1 MVEKKTDKTEIIQPA
16 SKQPANKVKLFSLDK
31 FIQTAKSMPKYSQVT
46 DIQYAGFIRLMETQ
60 DRQFSLEGGADYVK
74 DLDAY
79 LGL

>member
-1 MVEKKTDKTEIIQPA
+1 MVEKNTKKTENIQPA
-16 SKQPANKVKLFSLDK
+16 SKVKVFSLDK
-31 FIQTAKSMPKYSQVT
+31 FIQTAKSLPKYKQVT

>member
-1 MVEKKTDKTEIIQPA
+1 MVEKNTKKTESIQPA
-16 SKQPANKVKLFSLDK
+16 SKVKVFSLDK
-31 FIQTAKSMPKYSQVT
+31 FIKTAKSLPKYKQVT

>member
-1 MVEKKTDKTEIIQPA
+1 MVEKKTDKTETIQPT
-16 SKQPANKVKLFSLDK
+16 SKVQLFSLDK
-31 FIQTAKSMPKYSQVT
+31 FIQTAKSLPKYKQVT

-60 DRQFSLEGGADYVK
+60 DRRFSLEGGADYVQ

>member
-1 MVEKKTDKTEIIQPA
+1 MVEKNTKKTESIQTA
-16 SKQPANKVKLFSLDK
+16 SKVKVFSLDK
-31 FIQTAKSMPKYSQVT
+31 FIQTAKSLPKYKEVT

>member
-1 MVEKKTDKTEIIQPA
+1 MAEKKTE
-16 SKQPANKVKLFSLDK
+16 SKVKVFSLDT
-31 FIQTAKSMPKYSQVT
+31 FIQTAKSLPKYKEVT

-60 DRQFSLEGGADYVK
+60 DRQFSLEGGEDYVK

>member
-1 MVEKKTDKTEIIQPA
+1 MVEKKTE
-16 SKQPANKVKLFSLDK
+16 SKVKVFSLDK
-31 FIQTAKSMPKYSQVT
+31 FIQTAKSLPKYKEET
-46 DIQYAGFIRLMETQ
+46 NIQYAGFIRLMETQ

>member
-1 MVEKKTDKTEIIQPA
+1 MVEKKTE
-16 SKQPANKVKLFSLDK
+16 SKVKVFSLDK
-31 FIQTAKSMPKYSQVT
+31 FIQTAKSLPKYKGVT
-46 DIQYAGFIRLMETQ
+46 DIQYAGFIRLMETK

>member
-1 MVEKKTDKTEIIQPA
+1 MVEKNTKKTESIQPA
-16 SKQPANKVKLFSLDK
+16 SKVKVFSLDK
-31 FIQTAKSMPKYSQVT
+31 FIQTAKSLPKYKEVT

>member
-1 MVEKKTDKTEIIQPA
+1 MVEKNTKKTE
-16 SKQPANKVKLFSLDK
+16 SKVKVFSLDK
-31 FIQTAKSMPKYSQVT
+31 FIQTAKSLPKYKEVT

>member
-1 MVEKKTDKTEIIQPA
+1 MVEKNTKKTESIQPA
-16 SKQPANKVKLFSLDK
+16 SKVKVFSLDK
-31 FIQTAKSMPKYSQVT
+31 FIQTAKSMPKYKQVT

-60 DRQFSLEGGADYVK
+60 DRRFSLEGGADYVK

>member
-1 MVEKKTDKTEIIQPA
+1 MVEKNTNKTE
-16 SKQPANKVKLFSLDK
+16 SKVKVFSLDK
-31 FIQTAKSMPKYSQVT
+31 FIQTAKSLPKYKEVT

>member
-1 MVEKKTDKTEIIQPA
+1 MVEKNTKKTESIQPA
-16 SKQPANKVKLFSLDK
+16 SKVKVFSLDK
-31 FIQTAKSMPKYSQVT
+31 FIQTAKSLPKYKQVT

>member
-1 MVEKKTDKTEIIQPA
+1 MVEKNTKKTESIQPA
-16 SKQPANKVKLFSLDK
+16 SKVKVFSLDK
-31 FIQTAKSMPKYSQVT
+31 FIQTAKSLPKYEEVT